1 MNLAHAAVE
10 LLAAMVRIDS
20 ANPGLAGN
28 GPGLHRK
35 RPESRRCST
44 DPLGMEPTPT
54 PNGSAS
60 TPPGPARACFSPSPR
75 ASAPSSAARCER
87 ESSGKVQLMAEI
99 STRGSRRAGR
109 LRQVGAWTGAAV
121 VYGAAQGLSAW
132 VAQHARGRGTRPQYE
147 QFERPAFAPPGAVF
161 PVVWSALNVTTA
173 TSAWRVWDA
182 AEAGPETPSRR
193 TVLGWWAAAVIVR
206 SGYVPLAFGS
216 HRLWA
221 ATADSALL
229 CAVMTYYASLARQV
243 DRGAAAL
250 AVPEV
255 AWTAFA
261 TVLSAAVAVKNKP

>member
-1 MNLAHAAVE
+1 MKL
-10 LLAAMVRIDS
+10 LRLAA
-20 ANPGLAGN
+20 PAGVN
-28 GPGLHRK
+28 A
-35 RPESRRCST
+35 SRY
-44 DPLGMEPTPT
+44 
-54 PNGSAS
+54 
-60 TPPGPARACFSPSPR
+60 
-75 ASAPSSAARCER
+75 ER
-87 ESSGKVQLMAEI
+87 ESSGKVPVMAEI

-109 LRQVGAWTGAAV
+109 LRQAGAWTGAAV

-132 VAQHARGRGTRPQYE
+132 VAQRARGRGTRPQYE

-173 TSAWRVWDA
+173 TSAWRVWHA

-216 HRLWA
+216 RRLWA

-229 CAVMTYYASLARQV
+229 CAVMTYYASLARQL
-243 DRGAAAL
+243 DRSAAAL

-261 TVLSAAVAVKNKP
+261 TVLSTAFAVKNKHV